1 MHANKR
7 EWLIPGHCSRDSH
20 YLYLRLF
27 AYICGLIKLLQCQTL
42 KNFLLAI
49 RPMSD
54 TKALKPLREQPD
66 RLLETIDFV
75 LAEAKRQG
83 ADAAEAD
90 IGVGDGLN
98 VTVRMGEIETLEH
111 QRDKGLGI
119 AVYLRDS
126 DGQRKGSASTS
137 DLSQPAL
144 QETVRAALSIA
155 AHTRADPCSGLANSD
170 RMATTIPDLDLY
182 HPWPIAPQQAIELAL
197 ACEHAAREVDPRIS
211 NSDGASVSTLSGA
224 NVYGNSHG
232 FRGAWQYSRHNLDCA
247 VIARDDTGMQR
258 DGWYTQAR
266 DYRQLVDAD
275 TIGKIAGRRTVQ
287 RLGARRLGTRQAPVL
302 FEAPVAGSLFS
313 HFIAAISGGNLY
325 RRASFLL
332 DKLGESIFSDWIRIR
347 EEPHLPKGMASAP
360 FDDEGV
366 ATVARD
372 LVVDGVLQGYVL
384 SSYSARKLGLET
396 TGNAGGVHNLIVEPG
411 PHDFNGLLKLMDTGL
426 LVTDLMGFGVN
437 LITGDYSRGV
447 SGYWVEHGE
456 IQYPVEEITIAGNLA
471 DMFTGIGAIGSDVD
485 IRRRVRT
492 GSVLIDR
499 MTIAGE

>member
-1 MHANKR
+1 MT
-7 EWLIPGHCSRDSH
+7 DT
-20 YLYLRLF
+20 
-27 AYICGLIKLLQCQTL
+27 QT
-42 KNFLLAI
+42 
-49 RPMSD
+49 
-54 TKALKPLREQPD
+54 LKPLREQPD

-75 LAEAKRQG
+75 LAEAKRLG
-83 ADAAEAD
+83 AEAAEAD

-126 DGQRKGSASTS
+126 DGRRKGSASTS
-137 DLSQPAL
+137 DLSQAAL
-144 QETVRAALSIA
+144 KDTVRAALSIA
-155 AHTRADPCSGLANSD
+155 AHTKADPCCGLAD
-170 RMATTIPDLDLY
+170 PARMATTIPDLDLY
-182 HPWPIAPQQAIELAL
+182 HPWPIAPQQAIEMAL
-197 ACEHAAREVDPRIS
+197 SCEAAAREVDPRIN
-211 NSDGASVSTLSGA
+211 NSDGAGVSTVSGA

-247 VIARDDTGMQR
+247 VIARDDSGMQR

-266 DYRQLVDAD
+266 DYHDLQAAEA
-275 TIGKIAGRRTVQ
+275 IGAIAGQRTVQ
-287 RLGARRLGTRQAPVL
+287 RLGARRLSTRSAPVL
-302 FEAPVAGSLFS
+302 FEAPVASSLFG

-332 DKLGESIFSDWIRIR
+332 DKLGETIFSDHIQIR
-347 EEPHLPKGMASAP
+347 EEPHLPKAMASAP

-372 LVVDGVLQGYVL
+372 LVTRGVLNGYVL

-396 TGNAGGVHNLIVEPG
+396 TGNAGGVHNLIVQPG
-411 PHDFNGLLKLMDTGL
+411 PHDFAGLLKLMDTGL

-471 DMFTGIGAIGSDVD
+471 DMFKGIGAVGTDVD
-485 IRRRVRT
+485 TRRRVRT
-492 GSVLIDR
+492 GSVLIDH
-499 MTIAGE
+499 MTVAGE

>member
-1 MHANKR
+1 MTN
-7 EWLIPGHCSRDSH
+7 SS
-20 YLYLRLF
+20 
-27 AYICGLIKLLQCQTL
+27 
-42 KNFLLAI
+42 
-49 RPMSD
+49 S
-54 TKALKPLREQPD
+54 LKPLCEQPD
-66 RLLETIDFV
+66 RLLETADFV
-75 LAEAKRQG
+75 LAEARRQG
-83 ADAAEAD
+83 ADAAETD

-98 VTVRMGEIETLEH
+98 VTVRMGEVETLEH

-119 AVYLRDS
+119 AVYLRDA

-137 DLSQPAL
+137 DLSPAAL
-144 QETVRAALSIA
+144 TETVRAALSIA
-155 AHTRADPCSGLANSD
+155 AHTKADPCCGLAD
-170 RMATTIPDLDLY
+170 PERMAMNIPDLDLY
-182 HPWPIAPQQAIELAL
+182 HPWPISPQQAIELAL
-197 ACEHAAREVDPRIS
+197 TCESAARAVDPRIF
-211 NSDGASVSTLSGA
+211 NSDGATVSTVSGA

-247 VIARDDTGMQR
+247 VIARDDQGMQR

-266 DYRQLVDAD
+266 DYHELLQPQV
-275 TIGKIAGRRTVQ
+275 IGETAGQRAVQ
-287 RLGARRLGTRQAPVL
+287 RLGARRLSTRSAPVL
-302 FEAPVAGSLFS
+302 FEAPVAGSLFG

-332 DKLGESIFSDWIRIR
+332 DKLGEPVFTEQVQIR
-347 EEPHLPKGMASAP
+347 EEPHLPKAMASAP

-366 ATVARD
+366 ATVARE
-372 LVVDGVLQGYVL
+372 LVHNGVLQGYVL

-396 TGNAGGVHNLIVEPG
+396 TGNAGGVHNLIVTPG
-411 PHDFNGLLKLMDTGL
+411 SYDFDGLLKLMDTGL

-447 SGYWVEHGE
+447 SGYWVEKGE

-471 DMFTGIGAIGSDVD
+471 DIFKGIGAIGNDVD

>member
-1 MHANKR
+1 MTN
-7 EWLIPGHCSRDSH
+7 SS
-20 YLYLRLF
+20 
-27 AYICGLIKLLQCQTL
+27 
-42 KNFLLAI
+42 
-49 RPMSD
+49 S
-54 TKALKPLREQPD
+54 LKPLREQPD
-66 RLLETIDFV
+66 KLLETIDYV

-98 VTVRMGEIETLEH
+98 VTVRMGEVETLEH

-119 AVYLRDS
+119 AVYLRDR
-126 DGQRKGSASTS
+126 DGHRKGSASTS
-137 DLSQPAL
+137 DLSQAAL
-144 QETVRAALSIA
+144 TDTVRAALSIA
-155 AHTRADPCSGLANSD
+155 AHTKTDPCCGLADPE

-197 ACEHAAREVDPRIS
+197 TCENAARAVDPRIS
-211 NSDGASVSTLSGA
+211 NSDGASVSTVSGA

-232 FRGAWQYSRHNLDCA
+232 FRGAWRYSRHNVDCA
-247 VIARDDTGMQR
+247 VIARDDAGMQR

-266 DYRQLVDAD
+266 DYHDLQAAD
-275 TIGKIAGRRTVQ
+275 TIGAIAGQRTVQ
-287 RLGARRLGTRQAPVL
+287 RLGARRLNTRAAPVL
-302 FEAPVAGSLFS
+302 FEAPVAGSLFG

-332 DKLGESIFSDWIRIR
+332 DKLGESVFSDQVLIR
-347 EEPHLPKGMASAP
+347 EEPHLPKAMASAP

-366 ATVARD
+366 ATVTRD
-372 LVVDGVLQGYVL
+372 LVDKGVLKGYVL

-396 TGNAGGVHNLIVEPG
+396 TGDAGGVHNLVVQPG
-411 PHDFNGLLKLMDTGL
+411 AYDFAGLLKLMDTGL

-437 LITGDYSRGV
+437 LISGDYSRGV
-447 SGYWVEHGE
+447 SGYWVENGE

-471 DMFTGIGAIGSDVD
+471 DMFKGIGAIGTDVD
-485 IRRRVRT
+485 TRRRTRT